1 MAEAPKRQIFRQAAL
16 DRLSSPEQL
25 DKLVPVSDPLGWLV
39 LTTLL
44 TLLSIIVAW
53 AIFGRIPE
61 QVEGKGI
68 LVNANGRVLDA
79 MSLSEGTISKLMVQQ
94 NDYVEKGQEIAW
106 IEQSTLR
113 QELKSASETLKEREA
128 EKHQTQTIFN
138 REFNLKQ
145 ENFNEQAAA
154 QKQIAQAASD
164 RVAYLKSTLA
174 KRDALAAKG
183 FLPRDKVEEIRTE
196 YNQVLQDISAANNR
210 ILELQSESLSLK
222 SNHAKEIT
230 QLDQRIAET
239 TRRIREINA
248 QLDINGR
255 ILAPAS
261 GRITELKV
269 FEGKVVRASEPLVS
283 IATAG
288 DALQAVLYI
297 PTKDGKRISPGMSV
311 RIAPSTV
318 KKEQHGTIIGQVLK
332 ISAFPSTKQGMLSV
346 LQNDE
351 LVVEYSKDGAPYAA
365 RVDLLLDQTTSSG
378 FKWTSGSGP
387 NIAISAGTT
396 LEAEVTVTEQAPI
409 NLIIPF
415 VRKHTG
421 IGFLSETGA
430 R

>member
-25 DKLVPVSDPLGWLV
+25 DRLIPVSDPLGWLV

-44 TLLSIIVAW
+44 TLLLAIVVWSIL
-53 AIFGRIPE
+53 GKIPE

-79 MSLSEGTISKLMVQQ
+79 MSLSEGTVSKLMVRQ
-94 NDYVEKGQEIAW
+94 NDYVEKGQEIVQ
-106 IEQSTLR
+106 IEQSALH

-128 EKHQTQTIFN
+128 EKRQTQAIFTK
-138 REFNLKQ
+138 EFNLKQ
-145 ENFNEQAAA
+145 ANFNEQAAA
-154 QKQIAQAASD
+154 QRQIAKAAGE
-164 RVAYLKSTLA
+164 RVTYLKSTLA

-196 YNQVLQDISAANNR
+196 YNQALQDISAANNR
-210 ILELQSESLSLK
+210 ILELQSESLTLK
-222 SNHAKEIT
+222 SSHAKEMT

-239 TRRIREINA
+239 ARRIREITS
-248 QLDINGR
+248 QLDMNGR

-269 FEGKVVRASEPLVS
+269 FEGKVVQASEPLVS

-297 PTKDGKRISPGMSV
+297 PTKDGKRITPGMSV

-318 KKEQHGTIIGQVLK
+318 KKEEHGTIIGKILK
-332 ISAFPSTKQGMLSV
+332 VSAFPATKQGMLSV
-346 LQNDE
+346 LQNEE
-351 LVVEYSKDGAPYAA
+351 LVAEYSKDGAPYVA
-365 RVDLLLDQTTSSG
+365 RVDLVLNRTTSSG
-378 FKWTSGSGP
+378 FKWTSGTGP
-387 NIAISAGTT
+387 NISISAGTT
-396 LEAEVTVTEQAPI
+396 LEAEVTVVEQAPI

-421 IGFLSETGA
+421 IGFLSEIGA